1 VSLDR
6 DTLGLLLATVGRF
19 ATERLLPIEAQVCET
34 KQVPP
39 DIVAEMRRLGLFG
52 LSIDERYGGLGLN
65 MEEQVLVTFEI
76 SRAAPVFRSVFGN
89 NIGVTSQCIAS
100 GGTEEQRKRYLP
112 PLAAGELIGCFCL
125 TEPDAGSDARS
136 LRTTARRDGDSYV
149 LNGTKRYITNAAS
162 AGLYVVMA
170 RTGQRQEAD
179 AISCFLIEKGA
190 PGVSIGPLDRKMGMD
205 GMETCDVIFD
215 DCRVPATTLLG
226 GVEGNGFRTSLS
238 SIDKGRLNIAAMCVG
253 VADRLIG
260 DMVRYGMQRRQFG
273 EPIVNFQLVQ
283 AMIADSQAEA
293 YAARTMVLDAA
304 RRRDAGERV
313 TQQAAC
319 AKLFASEMV
328 GRVADRA
335 VQVHGGAGY
344 MADYAVERLYRDVR
358 LFRIFEGTSQ
368 IQQLVIA
375 RETIK
380 AAARDSRAREGV
392 GQTFPIASGGKTPHQ
407 G

>member
-1 VSLDR
+1 MALDR
-6 DTLGLLLATVGRF
+6 DTLDLLLATLGRF

-34 KQVPP
+34 RQVPP

-89 NIGVTSQCIAS
+89 NIGVTSQCIAA
-100 GGTEEQRKRYLP
+100 GGTEEQRERYLP
-112 PLAAGELIGCFCL
+112 RLASGELVGCFCL

-136 LRTTARRDGDSYV
+136 LRASARRDGDSYV
-149 LNGTKRYITNAAS
+149 LNGTKRYITNAAV

-170 RTGQRQEAD
+170 RTGQGHEAD
-179 AISCFLIEKGA
+179 AISCFLIEKGT
-190 PGVSIGPLDRKMGMD
+190 PGVSIGPLHRKMGMD
-205 GMETCDVIFD
+205 GMETCDVIFE
-215 DCRVPATTLLG
+215 DCRVPASALLG

-238 SIDKGRLNIAAMCVG
+238 AIDKGRLNIAAMCVG
-253 VADRLIG
+253 VAERLIRE
-260 DMVRYGMQRRQFG
+260 MVRYAMERRQFG
-273 EPIVNFQLVQ
+273 EPIANFQLVQ
-283 AMIADSQAEA
+283 AMIADSQADT

-335 VQVHGGAGY
+335 VQIHGGAGY
-344 MADYAVERLYRDVR
+344 MADYPVERLYRDVR
-358 LFRIFEGTSQ
+358 LFRIYEGTSQ

-380 AAARDSRAREGV
+380 AE
-392 GQTFPIASGGKTPHQ
+392 TP
-407 G
+407 